1 MDTTA
6 YLPLAA
12 AAGLQQALDVTSN
25 NLANGAT
32 AGFRASR
39 LVFEDLLTPADPARG
54 PIAMPQPRMSY
65 TDTRAGTLTP
75 TGNPLDLALGGEGLF
90 AFALPDGGIGYG
102 RAAQLTPDAE
112 GQLVTAAGH
121 AILDDGGAPVVL
133 AEGTGLPVVG
143 RDGTVSDGT
152 GAMIARI
159 GVYAAPDLATWQ
171 RSGESLFQPRDGAP
185 EPELMEAPHVIQGAV
200 EASNVNPITEMVRL
214 IEIQRAYDQA
224 MSVGRNHD
232 ELRRTALSKIGQR
245 A

>member
-25 NLANGAT
+25 NLANGNT

-39 LVFEDLLTPADPARG
+39 LVFEDLLAAAAPAREA
-54 PIAMPQPRMSY
+54 IAMPQPRMSY
-65 TDTRAGTLTP
+65 TDTRTGSLTP
-75 TGNPLDLALGGEGLF
+75 TGNPLDLALGGEGVF
-90 AFALPDGGIGYG
+90 AFALPDGRTGYG

-112 GQLVTAAGH
+112 GQLVTSTGL

-133 AEGTGLPVVG
+133 AEGSGLPVVG
-143 RDGTVSDGT
+143 RDGTVSDGN
-152 GAMIARI
+152 GALIARI

-171 RSGESLFQPRDGAP
+171 RSGESLFLPRDGQG
-185 EPELMEAPHVIQGAV
+185 EPDLLEAPQVIQGAL

-232 ELRRTALSKIGQR
+232 ELRRNALTKIGQR